1 MLAGSAICSPP
12 AALSFSR
19 PSAGVGSVMV
29 AAVTAKDEKATPPHS
44 RCPNSENHTFMMLW
58 QFWPKARREMLSLRA
73 AARQSLS
80 SSRRSLSSPT
90 RSLTS
95 QRKQSFFD
103 WWRENVV
110 KPIHG
115 TKILL
120 PDIAGIPAHQYMQFV
135 YPWPVIVGGYYI
147 MQWAIGRSHDSIGE
161 AGEKLRDRDGFKQ
174 HDTVESQRAALQKIL
189 DDAKRRKG

>member
-1 MLAGSAICSPP
+1 
-12 AALSFSR
+12 
-19 PSAGVGSVMV
+19 
-29 AAVTAKDEKATPPHS
+29 VTAKDEKATAAML
-44 RCPNSENHTFMMLW
+44 TLLW
-58 QFWPKARREMLSLRA
+58 QFWPKHGAKMLSLRA

-80 SSRRSLSSPT
+80 SSRQLLASPT
-90 RSLTS
+90 RSLTG

>member
-1 MLAGSAICSPP
+1 MQDF
-12 AALSFSR
+12 AATR
-19 PSAGVGSVMV
+19 RTDGAVDVGLHR
-29 AAVTAKDEKATPPHS
+29 DEAEDGPLLFEINKN
-44 RCPNSENHTFMMLW
+44 RVVEMLW
-58 QFWPKARREMLSLRA
+58 QNISTPLPPSWPMFGRLAATRRP
-73 AARQSLS
+73 
-80 SSRRSLSSPT
+80 LSSPT
-90 RSLTS
+90 RSFTS
-95 QRKQSFFD
+95 QNKRSFFD
-103 WWRENVV
+103 WWRENVI

>member
-1 MLAGSAICSPP
+1 
-12 AALSFSR
+12 
-19 PSAGVGSVMV
+19 
-29 AAVTAKDEKATPPHS
+29 
-44 RCPNSENHTFMMLW
+44 
-58 QFWPKARREMLSLRA
+58 MLSLRA

-80 SSRRSLSSPT
+80 SSRQLLASPT
-90 RSLTS
+90 RSLTG